1 MKKLLKLLGRLL
13 HLLFKLPPFS
23 ILAALWRRSFLLN
36 FGITYGYIRVF
47 RICHIAG
54 RYGGYKTSLA
64 MLVGCKLWADGFVES
79 FYSNINCVWNDDIE
93 GLPEVAD
100 PTDVSAVVVFDEGGQ
115 FFESRRDVKNLV
127 AFLRKMKLILLI
139 PSVEP
144 PTHRVTRLQIEP
156 MYIFTSIGLPLVIYR
171 TLLRGTRRSD
181 DRTSW
186 FFWWQPTAVF
196 GIYDTTDAPIDGKG
210 LEYAL
215 VALKDRL
222 ASSIDASS
230 RFAEQAFMDKVR
242 KGKLRLLLPDLVD
255 VSAMAGAEGA
265 GMDADRMEEVADR
278 MAETVESAAAVMEP
292 PSKRRKGLFS

>member
-1 MKKLLKLLGRLL
+1 MFKLLRKLLK
-13 HLLFKLPPFS
+13 LLFKLPPLS
-23 ILAALWRRSFLLN
+23 ILAALGRRSFLLN
-36 FGITYGYIRVF
+36 FGITYGYSRVF

-93 GLPEVAD
+93 TLPEAVD
-100 PTDVSAVVVFDEGGQ
+100 PKDVSAVVVFEEGGQ

-144 PTHRVTRLQIEP
+144 PTSRVTRLQIEP

-171 TLLRGTRRSD
+171 TLLRGSRRAD

-186 FFWWQPTAVF
+186 FLWWHPGAVF
-196 GIYDTTDAPIDGKG
+196 GVYDTTDAPTDGKG

-215 VALKDRL
+215 VTLKDKL
-222 ASSIDASS
+222 ASSIDAGS
-230 RFAEQAFMDKVR
+230 RFAEQAFADKVR
-242 KGKLRLLLPDLVD
+242 KGRMRLLLPDVVD
-255 VSAMAGAEGA
+255 VGALGSPDAGV
-265 GMDADRMEEVADR
+265 DADRMEEIADR
-278 MAETVESAAAVMEP
+278 MAETIDGAAALAEP
-292 PSKRRKGLFS
+292 PTKRRRGLFS